1 MKTGLAVLVGTLL
14 LVSVCAAGG
23 VFSPD
28 VSEQLSGSMQESRA
42 QVEVQASPGQADEDT
57 GYQPPAEHTTVGER
71 QRTLQNR
78 DGGGL
83 SLTPQMIR
91 AYVHT
96 KCAGVEKNISLLN
109 ALLQPINADDNDS
122 TGENGND
129 FRVRFFPFPDVDQQ
143 DIGWVLALSA
153 VLEVERLGT
162 GLEQEDFEIELY
174 LDLSLGAF
182 GYGEHTIRLGYSSLE
197 GDTIPEKE
205 QIIFTV
211 APYVF
216 HDHPPVFAVTHV
228 PSFTGSPSDVTL
240 IAAYDGSF
248 GGSEQHHQA
257 TISYAP
263 AVEATTMFT
272 PQLEAQRLDL
282 SLSRS
287 ASQDTV
293 ITMGYR
299 GELNGEG
306 TDITL
311 AIDSLPTEMAFS
323 LGYALSGNTGTLDY
337 ESSSEFNVTLT
348 VGMDRMDVMG
358 SMQVQYLPTAFHAS
372 WTPKLYGGHVNV
384 STNAARTKIILA
396 DDVDD
401 PSLYFSVTNMSTS
414 TSLTWGIGQEGYLR
428 LNTAGTGPHVQ
439 FIWTKS
445 SINLE
450 MDAWLRTAS
459 LSLEWVIENE
469 GYVTVDTGGDWLSTY
484 SLNFTMDDN
493 VGLRLAASLL
503 RADMFT
509 AGWVVWPPSFSL
521 SGSIELVGD
530 IAFAV
535 MLGGDWYDILVSG

>member
-1 MKTGLAVLVGTLL
+1 MKSGMAVLVGALL

-23 VFSPD
+23 VFSPGID
-28 VSEQLSGSMQESRA
+28 EQISGSMQTSEIRTES
-42 QVEVQASPGQADEDT
+42 EDSPGHAVEDT
-57 GYQPPAEHTTVGER
+57 DYQPPAEHATVRER
-71 QRTLQNR
+71 QRMLRDR

-91 AYVHT
+91 AHVHT
-96 KCAGVEKNISLLN
+96 KCAGVEKNISLFN
-109 ALLQPINADDNDS
+109 ALLQPINVDDNDD

-129 FRVRFFPFPDVDQQ
+129 FRVRFFPFPDVGEQ
-143 DIGWVLALSA
+143 DVGWVLALSA

-162 GLEQEDFEIELY
+162 GLEQEEFEIELY
-174 LDLSLGAF
+174 LHLSLGVF

-216 HDHPPVFAVTHV
+216 YDHPPVFAVTHV

-240 IAAYDGSF
+240 IASYDGSF
-248 GGSEQHHQA
+248 GSSEHHHQA
-257 TISYAP
+257 SITYAP
-263 AVEATTMFT
+263 AVEATTTFT
-272 PQLEAQRLDL
+272 PRLEAQQLDL
-282 SLSRS
+282 SLERS

-293 ITMGYR
+293 ITMGYE

-306 TDITL
+306 TALTL
-311 AIDSLPTEMAFS
+311 AIDALPAEMAFS
-323 LGYALSGNTGTLDY
+323 LGYALSGNTGTIDY

-348 VGMDRMDVMG
+348 LSMDRMDVMG
-358 SMQVQYLPTAFHAS
+358 SLQVQYLPTSFHAS

-384 STNAARTKIILA
+384 STNACKTKIILT

-414 TSLTWGIGQEGYLR
+414 TSLTWGIGQEGYLE
-428 LNTAGTGPHVQ
+428 LHTAETGPHVQ
-439 FIWTKS
+439 FWWEKS
-445 SINLE
+445 PISLE
-450 MDAWLRTAS
+450 MNAWLRTAS

-469 GYVTVDTGGDWLSTY
+469 GHVTVDTGDNWLSTY
-484 SLNFTMDDN
+484 SLNFTMNDN

-503 RADMFT
+503 KADTFT
-509 AGWVVWPPSFSL
+509 ASWVVWPPSFSL

-535 MLGGDWYDILVSG
+535 MLGGDWYEIVPA